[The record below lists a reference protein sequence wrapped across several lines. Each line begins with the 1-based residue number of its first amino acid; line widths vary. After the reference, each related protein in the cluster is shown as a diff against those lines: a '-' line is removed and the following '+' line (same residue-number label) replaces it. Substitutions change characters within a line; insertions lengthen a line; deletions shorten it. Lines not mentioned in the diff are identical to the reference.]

1 MNIPLQ
7 SSSHSR
13 LARLFPCIL
22 AGILS
27 LTVSVAILIP
37 FFIFGTASGHDFE
50 FHAASWLD
58 VAQQWREGIV
68 YPRWAGWANHGFG
81 EPRFIFYPPLSWMLG
96 AALTFFVRLPW
107 VPTVYLLLTQTFAGI
122 SAFALLR
129 RLTGARAALLG
140 AVCYAANP
148 DALLM
153 TYIRSDFAE
162 QLACSFFPL
171 LFLATLELTGLLNDE
186 PFKLSHIPF
195 FAISFA
201 AVWLCNAPAGVIAS
215 YSVAFLMAWAA
226 LAQRSWRPALRGACG
241 LLLGFGLAGFYLLP
255 AAYEQRWV
263 NIAQALSSGLLPWE
277 NFLFTAI
284 ADAEHTWFNW
294 IASIC
299 ALLILLLLLS
309 AALASRKFAAGE
321 VEKSRKMWGGLLA
334 LAGVACLLMLRFTLP
349 LWNVAPKLRFV
360 QFPWRWMSVLAVIF
374 VCFLAA
380 AMERKRGW
388 LWMVLL
394 LAISVP
400 LAHFLVSNGWWDE
413 DEMPTQQAAIR
424 NGSGFDGT
432 DEYDPVGDDHADL
445 PVDAPL
451 ATPLEEDGGAA
462 ISGPVQVMQWSTE
475 KKKIRVEMQ
484 SAGKLAVR
492 LLNYPAWK
500 VQVNG
505 VAVEPG
511 KAEDS
516 DQMVIELPAGQS
528 DVRIWFGRTR
538 DRTVGIIL
546 SLFAAVIATLMIVI
560 GKREEQKSF
569 G

>member
-1 MNIPLQ
+1 
-7 SSSHSR
+7 
-13 LARLFPCIL
+13 
-22 AGILS
+22 
-27 LTVSVAILIP
+27 
-37 FFIFGTASGHDFE
+37 
-50 FHAASWLD
+50 
-58 VAQQWREGIV
+58 
-68 YPRWAGWANHGFG
+68 
-81 EPRFIFYPPLSWMLG
+81 
-96 AALTFFVRLPW
+96 
-107 VPTVYLLLTQTFAGI
+107 
-122 SAFALLR
+122 
-129 RLTGARAALLG
+129 
-140 AVCYAANP
+140 
-148 DALLM
+148 M

-171 LFLATLELTGLLNDE
+171 LLLATLELTGLLDGE
-186 PFKLSHIPF
+186 SFKLSHIPF

-241 LLLGFGLAGFYLLP
+241 LLLGFGLAGFYLVP

-299 ALLILLLLLS
+299 ALLILLLLLLT
-309 AALASRKFAAGE
+309 ALTSRKFAAGE
-321 VEKSRKMWGGLLA
+321 TERSRKMWGGLLA

-349 LWNVAPKLRFV
+349 LWNVLPKLRFV

-374 VCFLAA
+374 VCFFAA
-380 AMERKRGW
+380 AIERRRGW
-388 LWMVLL
+388 LWLVLL
-394 LAISVP
+394 LAISIP
-400 LAHFLVSNGWWDE
+400 LAHFLVSNGWWDQ
-413 DEMPTQQAAIR
+413 DEMPTQQAAIS

-432 DEYDPVGDDHADL
+432 DEYDPVGDDHAEL
-445 PVDAPL
+445 PVDAPM
-451 ATPLEEDGGAA
+451 ATALDKDSKVMKGGR
-462 ISGPVQVMQWSTE
+462 VQIAQWTSE
-475 KKKIRVEMQ
+475 KKVIQVETK

-492 LLNYPAWK
+492 LLNYPAWR
-500 VQVNG
+500 VELNG
-505 VAVEPG
+505 VSVAPG

-516 DQMVIELPAGQS
+516 DQMVIEIPAGQS

-546 SLFAAVIATLMIVI
+546 SLCATVIAILVIVI
-560 GKREEQKSF
+560 GKGEKSEEKQSI